1 MPNTKLPIVVSQC
14 SPTADRMPVWK
25 CFFTILLAG
34 KISALAQDA
43 DAIRAAM
50 SAGLEKQRASI
61 AKQTS
66 LTQKATAGSVANGFF
81 ALPWSTPPPS
91 VAGEQICDPVSPEV
105 LGGLIDQA
113 AQREQVEAGLVRAVI
128 KQESGGRACA
138 VSPKGAQ
145 GIMQLMPDTAA
156 ELGVAD
162 AFDPKQNIDGGVK
175 LLKSLLTK
183 YSGNTSL
190 ALAAYNAGIAAV
202 DKGHAVPDIPET
214 LNYVSDILEQL
225 TKKKP

>member
-1 MPNTKLPIVVSQC
+1 VSQR

-25 CFFTILLAG
+25 AFLTIFLAG
-34 KISALAQDA
+34 KTSALAQDA

-50 SAGLEKQRASI
+50 SSGLEKQRASI
-61 AKQTS
+61 AKQAS
-66 LTQKATAGSVANGFF
+66 LTQKAPAGSTVNGFF
-81 ALPWSTPPPS
+81 ALPWATPPS
-91 VAGEQICDPVSPEV
+91 VAREEICDPVSPEV

-145 GIMQLMPDTAA
+145 GVMQLMPETAL

-183 YSGNTSL
+183 YSGDTSL

-202 DKGHAVPDIPET
+202 DKGHTVPNIPET